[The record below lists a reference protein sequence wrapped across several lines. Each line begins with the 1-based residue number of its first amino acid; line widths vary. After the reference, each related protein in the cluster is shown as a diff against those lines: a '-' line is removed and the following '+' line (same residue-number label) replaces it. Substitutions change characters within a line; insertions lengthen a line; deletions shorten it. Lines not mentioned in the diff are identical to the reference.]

1 MTCHDCLWNC
11 ELLHDT
17 QSTFL
22 DKITH
27 IKVISSVFLIVF
39 FPLRTES
46 PLTESV
52 FPGCV
57 LACPLADVAD
67 VAELALDVVSGGRV
81 AAVCLELTGGHLHST
96 KSCLFP
102 STVP

>member
-1 MTCHDCLWNC
+1 MTCHDYLWNC

-57 LACPLADVAD
+57 LACVLACPLAVAD

-81 AAVCLELTGGHLHST
+81 AAVCLE
-96 KSCLFP
+96 
-102 STVP
+102 